1 MPNMTPFSYKKYP
14 DLYVFI
20 ILRTQGIQVYLYHQ
34 LKEVQPAP
42 GRGSGRRILHR
53 FRSWRDSMSVCISQG
68 TRGHILVLS
77 IVTGELVISDM
88 WDEQ

>member
-1 MPNMTPFSYKKYP
+1 MARFSM
-14 DLYVFI
+14 L
-20 ILRTQGIQVYLYHQ
+20 
-34 LKEVQPAP
+34 
-42 GRGSGRRILHR
+42 
-53 FRSWRDSMSVCISQG
+53 VCISQG